1 MSKTNK
7 VSVVFTDAEKE
18 AVIAKITQ
26 AKEALPFLISL
37 TTDERRTSR
46 KMGSKSID
54 YVRQCLEGAKAFPD
68 ELKKSFDVA
77 EMEKDYNLVNNLLGV
92 QVACQDLLDLINDTL
107 MLGGIEAIAAADD
120 VYATLKIS
128 AKRDGSVK
136 SIVDKI
142 AERFKGQGKT
152 IVIKTV

>member
-7 VSVVFTDAEKE
+7 VSAVFTDAEKE

-26 AKEALPFLISL
+26 AKAALPFLISL
-37 TTDERRTSR
+37 TIDERRTLR
-46 KMGSKSID
+46 KMGSKSVD
-54 YVRQCLEGAKAFPD
+54 YVRQCLEGAKAFPN

-77 EMEKDYNLVNNLLGV
+77 EMEKDYNLINNLLGL
-92 QVACQDLLDLINDTL
+92 QIACQELSDLINDTL
-107 MLGGIEAIAAADD
+107 MAGGIEAMAAADD

-152 IVIKTV
+152 TINKSV